1 MARIN
6 LLPWRADRRE
16 LRKREFFMQL
26 GIAAA
31 GAVLAVILW
40 AFWMNLRI
48 DNQNDRNTY
57 LQGEIKQLDAQIAE
71 IKDLEKTKS
80 ALLARKQIIEQLQES
95 RAQMVH
101 LFDELVKT
109 IPDGARLSSLKQA
122 TDTLTLDGVAQ
133 SNATVAQY
141 MRNIEASPWLGMADL
156 IKTENKHSDNRTP
169 YEFELVVHLG
179 KPTGAT
185 GSAPASAASTGAAPA
200 VAPASTSSTAV
211 TTSTNTTI
219 VPVNGPVSATTSATQ
234 TTKTTTVAPATTAT
248 PPAPATAGTKG
259 GAAQ

>member
-6 LLPWRADRRE
+6 LLPWRAERRE

-40 AFWMNLRI
+40 GFWMGLRI

-80 ALLARKQIIEQLQES
+80 QLLARKQIIEQLQES

-109 IPDGARLSSLKQA
+109 IPDGARLTALKQA

-141 MRNIEASPWLGMADL
+141 MRNIEASPWLGTADL

-179 KPTGAT
+179 KPTAEAANAT
-185 GSAPASAASTGAAPA
+185 AQPVPAGTAPVTMN
-200 VAPASTSSTAV
+200 TLTT
-211 TTSTNTTI
+211 TTSTTI
-219 VPVNGPVSATTSATQ
+219 APAASVAPVNGPVGTTSPP
-234 TTKTTTVAPATTAT
+234 TKTTTVAPATSSAP

>member
-6 LLPWRADRRE
+6 LLPWRAERRE

-31 GAVLAVILW
+31 AGVLAVILFVLFMD
-40 AFWMNLRI
+40 ARI
-48 DNQNDRNTY
+48 ASQESDNDY
-57 LQGEIKQLDAQIAE
+57 LTGEIKQLDAQIAE

-109 IPDGARLSSLKQA
+109 IPDGARLTSLKQA

-141 MRNIEASPWLGMADL
+141 MRNIEASPWLGTADL

-179 KPTGAT
+179 KPTAEA
-185 GSAPASAASTGAAPA
+185 GSATTQPASAGTAP
-200 VAPASTSSTAV
+200 VALNSSTT
-211 TTSTNTTI
+211 TTSTTI
-219 VPVNGPVSATTSATQ
+219 APAASVAPVNGPVGTTTS
-234 TTKTTTVAPATTAT
+234 TTKTTTVAPATTAP
-248 PPAPATAGTKG
+248 PPAPTPAGTKG
-259 GAAQ
+259 GATQ